1 MSEITNKL
9 PACFKTYSYDKLS
22 ECRECKY
29 MEPCSAHAYED
40 AVLEED
46 KVRTLLIA
54 GSRNLTE
61 ADAVFASTVCGLIL
75 NKADTLLNGGATGV
89 DTLAHD
95 AAKHVGATAI
105 RCLPDWKTHGKSA
118 GPIRN
123 KQMVDMA
130 DEIIVL
136 WDGKSRGTKNVI
148 NLAKRARKPL
158 DVYLLPSAR

>member
-1 MSEITNKL
+1 MESQSEIQ
-9 PACFKTYSYDKLS
+9 PASASETTSKQTDK
-22 ECRECKY
+22 
-29 MEPCSAHAYED
+29 A
-40 AVLEED
+40 
-46 KVRTLLIA
+46 RTLLIA

-61 ADAVFASTVCGLIL
+61 VDAAYASTVCGLIL
-75 NKADTLLNGGATGV
+75 NKSDTLLNGGATGV
-89 DTLAHD
+89 DTLAYD
-95 AAKHVGATAI
+95 AAKHVGATTI

-123 KQMVDMA
+123 KQMVGLA

-136 WDGKSRGTKNVI
+136 WDGESKGTKNVI